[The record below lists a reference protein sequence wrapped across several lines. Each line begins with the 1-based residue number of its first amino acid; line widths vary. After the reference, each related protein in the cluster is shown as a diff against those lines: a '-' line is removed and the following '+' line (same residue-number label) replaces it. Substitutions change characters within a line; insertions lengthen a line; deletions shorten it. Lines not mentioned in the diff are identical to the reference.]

1 MRRIVLL
8 TVAAVALLAGGWG
21 AWHWWAV
28 ARFRE
33 STDNAYIQADIAAV
47 APKIPG
53 YIRSLEVTDNQQVRA
68 GDVLVIIDE
77 RDFQA
82 RVAEASAAVAA
93 AEAANTSIDRQ
104 IDLQASR
111 IEQAAATI
119 DSAKAELARAQPEY
133 DRYKK
138 MLAGKVVGKSDFDRT
153 AADLRK
159 AEAELARAQAEH
171 LAEQGQLIVLR
182 ASRDEGSAK
191 LAQAKA
197 ALATAQIDLDN
208 TVITAPVD
216 GVVGNKGVEPGQY
229 VQAGSLMMAIVPLPA
244 VHIVANF
251 KETQLENMRP
261 GQTVS
266 ISVDAFPS
274 MELTG
279 TVESFAPASGAV
291 FSLLPPENATGNF
304 TKIVQRVPVRIAVP
318 ADGPLAGLL
327 RPGLSVE
334 VSVNTRGASDTD
346 SVAGAIFGTAQA
358 ATTQATTVP
367 AIISQA
373 K

>member
-1 MRRIVLL
+1 MKRKIVLL
-8 TVAAVALLAGGWG
+8 TAASLALVGAGFG
-21 AWHWWAV
+21 AWYWLAV
-28 ARFRE
+28 ARFHE
-33 STDNAYIQADIAAV
+33 TTDNAYVEADIAAV
-47 APKIPG
+47 APKIAG
-53 YIRSLEVTDNQQVRA
+53 YIRSLQVTDNQQVRA

-82 RVAEASAAVAA
+82 RVAQATATVAA
-93 AEAANTSIDRQ
+93 AEAANISIDRQ
-104 IDLQASR
+104 IDLQSSR
-111 IEQAAATI
+111 IEQAAATVE
-119 DSAKAELARAQPEY
+119 SAKAELARAQPEY

-138 MLAGKVVGKSDFDRT
+138 MLATNVVGKSDYDRI

-159 AEAELARAQAEH
+159 AEAELTRAQAEL
-171 LAEQGQLIVLR
+171 LAEKGQLVVLQ
-182 ASRDEGSAK
+182 ASRTEGDAK
-191 LAQAKA
+191 LAQAQA
-197 ALATAQIDLDN
+197 ALQTAQIDLDN
-208 TVITAPVD
+208 TVVTAPVD
-216 GVVGNKGVEPGQY
+216 GVVGNKGVEAGQY
-229 VQAGSLMMAIVPLPA
+229 VQAGSMMMAIVPLPS

-274 MELTG
+274 TELTG

-318 ADGPLAGLL
+318 NDNALAGLL

-334 VSVNTRGASDTD
+334 VSVNTRGADD
-346 SVAGAIFGTAQA
+346 KESVAGSIFGTAQA
-358 ATTQATTVP
+358 ATTQAP
-367 AIISQA
+367 ASQA
-373 K
+373 TAEAQ